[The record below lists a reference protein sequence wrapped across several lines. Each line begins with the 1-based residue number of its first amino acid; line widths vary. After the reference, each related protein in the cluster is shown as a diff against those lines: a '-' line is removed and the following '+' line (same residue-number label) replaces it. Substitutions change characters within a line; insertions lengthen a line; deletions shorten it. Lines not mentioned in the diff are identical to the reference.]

1 MKKIG
6 KLEAMMAALEAVHDQ
21 GVRENEFTVE
31 DFLITAKANNKGMSV
46 RAARESLSRMVK
58 QGKLKIRKA
67 MVNDRLSNVYSAP

>member
-6 KLEAMMAALEAVHDQ
+6 KIEVMMAALEAVHDQ

-31 DFLITAKANNKGMSV
+31 DFLTTAKANNKGMSA
-46 RAARESLSRMVK
+46 RAARESLSRLVK

>member
-6 KLEAMMAALEAVHDQ
+6 KLEAMMAALEAVHDH

-31 DFLITAKANNKGMSV
+31 DFLTTATANHKSMSV
-46 RAARESLSRMVK
+46 RAARESLSRLVK